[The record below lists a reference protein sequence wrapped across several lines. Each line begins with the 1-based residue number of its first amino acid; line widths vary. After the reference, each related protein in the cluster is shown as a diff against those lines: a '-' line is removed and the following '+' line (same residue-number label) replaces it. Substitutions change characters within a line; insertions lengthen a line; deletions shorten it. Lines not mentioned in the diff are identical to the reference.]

1 MGRKRR
7 PGAIPPG
14 PSFYQEGRRTIASPL
29 LWAYLT
35 ERAAVR
41 ASPGATRRLL
51 QVGIDAAG
59 IDGAAA
65 AVEIDAAIA
74 GRAAGGAGIGSDRTD
89 PAEPVPTD
97 PVPAAPPPT
106 EPVPADPAPAEPAP
120 ELPGPPMIG
129 ATESRPMASARPAV
143 CASAGPAGPIES
155 NDIAMNLPDM
165 IFSMLV
171 VSRRKPAGR
180 RHCSGMD
187 WAG

>member
-1 MGRKRR
+1 VGRKRR

-97 PVPAAPPPT
+97 PVPAAPLPT
-106 EPVPADPAPAEPAP
+106 EPAP
-120 ELPGPPMIG
+120 ELSGPPMIG
-129 ATESRPMASARPAV
+129 ATESRPLAPVPPAV
-143 CASAGPAGPIES
+143 CASAGPAWP
-155 NDIAMNLPDM
+155 LQP
-165 IFSMLV
+165 
-171 VSRRKPAGR
+171 
-180 RHCSGMD
+180 
-187 WAG
+187 